1 MKYAE
6 FLKAVTKL
14 ALYVGEV
21 ALMTTAEKVVEYFQK
36 KDTFEYHERSNNS
49 GQPIYYGRARVP
61 RMS

>member
-36 KDTFEYHERSNNS
+36 KDTFEYQVKHRSKTGS
-49 GQPIYYGRARVP
+49 K
-61 RMS
+61 S